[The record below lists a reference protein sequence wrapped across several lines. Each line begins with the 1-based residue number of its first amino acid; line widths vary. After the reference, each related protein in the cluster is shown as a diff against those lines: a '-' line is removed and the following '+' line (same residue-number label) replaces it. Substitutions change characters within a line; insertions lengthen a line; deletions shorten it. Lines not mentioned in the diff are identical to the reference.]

1 MSNPRPLFLEDQSGA
16 EERPDSRAG
25 RRQSAFRGHS
35 DSAASEIL
43 SYSFLRVFVS
53 DGLLDEAELRMLEDL
68 ALRDG
73 VVDSKE
79 RAVFSRIL
87 DRIDPQRLDDGMRES
102 IRRLRERHDI
112 R

>member
-1 MSNPRPLFLEDQSGA
+1 MASSAPPSPR
-16 EERPDSRAG
+16 
-25 RRQSAFRGHS
+25 

-43 SYSFLRVFVS
+43 GYSFLRVFVA
-53 DGLLDEAELRMLEDL
+53 DGILNEDELRMIESL

-79 RAVFSRIL
+79 RAVLSRIF
-87 DRIDPQRLDDGMRES
+87 DRIDPGRLDAGLRES
-102 IRRLRERHDI
+102 IQRLRERHGI